1 MAEPVVTEPVVAEP
15 VVMEPVVLE
24 PVEPVPANPW
34 NAFQHQVGGA
44 GLKQKEMSLL
54 YKVSRPGS
62 PQLKWNSFQSA
73 TKQQGISTQRKALM
87 WKKYKEIRMATT
99 IASPRK
105 SERKGWRV
113 LCGPTL

>member
-1 MAEPVVTEPVVAEP
+1 MAEPVVAEPVVTEPVVEP
-15 VVMEPVVLE
+15 VAKPA
-24 PVEPVPANPW
+24 PANPW
-34 NAFQHQVGGA
+34 NAFERQVKGA

-87 WKKYKEIRMATT
+87 WKKYKEIAVATT
-99 IASPRK
+99 IASAA
-105 SERKGWRV
+105 
-113 LCGPTL
+113 

>member
-1 MAEPVVTEPVVAEP
+1 MSARSRYADAPQPPVVEPVAEP
-15 VVMEPVVLE
+15 APV
-24 PVEPVPANPW
+24 NPW

-87 WKKYKEIRMATT
+87 WKKYKEIAATT
-99 IASPRK
+99 IASAA
-105 SERKGWRV
+105 
-113 LCGPTL
+113 

>member
-15 VVMEPVVLE
+15 VAEPVVE
-24 PVEPVPANPW
+24 PVSEPAPVNPW

-87 WKKYKEIRMATT
+87 WKKYKEIAVPMATT
-99 IASPRK
+99 IASAA
-105 SERKGWRV
+105 
-113 LCGPTL
+113 

>member
-1 MAEPVVTEPVVAEP
+1 MPHVRSEGHHVASAQVGP
-15 VVMEPVVLE
+15 
-24 PVEPVPANPW
+24 
-34 NAFQHQVGGA
+34 HQVGGA

-87 WKKYKEIRMATT
+87 WKKYKEIAATT
-99 IASPRK
+99 IASAA
-105 SERKGWRV
+105 
-113 LCGPTL
+113 